1 MAVISFEQWYMEGN
15 GLPKKLYKPQH
26 DSHDLE
32 SPLRDAWTACLACGY
47 RIDESKVDK
56 AYEITLREEATA
68 RVISFLEYSGNA
80 TAGGTVKVTSPKT
93 TVTTQSPKQT
103 VTTVNPKQTTTTTTP
118 KTTVTTTTPSQT
130 VTTTTPK
137 QTVTLTES
145 RGQVTTTTAEA
156 NGYLNLSDLGS
167 AINQTAPGRYTQQEV
182 INQPGENTTTE
193 TTFDGD
199 TKTVTQ
205 QDGKQ
210 TVTTENDRDG
220 IIEVEFDRDAT
231 VTTEQSGDS
240 TTETTAGTGTAAAV
254 EAAKIGYR
262 LAVEYLTER
271 CRLFCLLARG

>member
-1 MAVISFEQWYMEGN
+1 MAVISFEKWYMEGN

-26 DSHDLE
+26 DTHDLE
-32 SPLRDAWTACLACGY
+32 SPLRDAWAACLACGY

-68 RVISFLEYSGNA
+68 RVISFLDYTGNA

-93 TVTTQSPKQT
+93 TVTTQ
-103 VTTVNPKQTTTTTTP
+103 
-118 KTTVTTTTPSQT
+118 TPSQT

-137 QTVTLTES
+137 QTVTLTEP
-145 RGQVTTTTAEA
+145 RGQVTTTTSEA

-182 INQPGENTTTE
+182 VNQPGSNTTTE
-193 TTFDGD
+193 TEFDGD
-199 TKTVTQ
+199 TKTVTM
-205 QDGKQ
+205 QDGVH
-210 TVTTENDRDG
+210 TVTTEHTGTN
-220 IIEVEFDRDAT
+220 
-231 VTTEQSGDS
+231 